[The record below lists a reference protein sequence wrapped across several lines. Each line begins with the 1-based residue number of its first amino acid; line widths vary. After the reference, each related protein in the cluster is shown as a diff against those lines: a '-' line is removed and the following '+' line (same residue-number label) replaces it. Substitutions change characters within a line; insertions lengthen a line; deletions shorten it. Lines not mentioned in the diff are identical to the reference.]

1 VVRFKRG
8 VEILSRFLDI
18 LAAISVVLTMSVVV
32 LNIILRS
39 VFKQPITGIMDYVM
53 ILTAL
58 TIALALA
65 NCAIRNGHIA
75 VDYFVEKL
83 PVKVGGLLDMI
94 TNFASFAFWAIA
106 AVFMFEYAQTMYATG
121 TVFPT
126 TQIPLAPVLAI
137 IGTGLLALAAVV
149 LYRLLNTVRKLVV

>member
-1 VVRFKRG
+1 MVRFKRG

-94 TNFASFAFWAIA
+94 TNFASLAFWAIA

>member
-8 VEILSRFLDI
+8 VETLSRLLDV
-18 LAAISVVLTMSVVV
+18 LAAIAVVLTMSVVV

-39 VFKQPITGIMDYVM
+39 VFKHPLTGIMDYVM

-75 VDYFVEKL
+75 IDLFIDKL
-83 PVKVGGLLDMI
+83 PIKVGGLFDTL
-94 TNFASFAFWAIA
+94 TNFASFIFWVIA
-106 AVFMFEYAQTMYATG
+106 AVFMFEYAATMYATG

-126 TQIPLAPVLAI
+126 TQIPMAPVLGI
-137 IGTGLLALAAVV
+137 IGGGLLALAVVV
-149 LYRLLNTVRKLVV
+149 LYRLLNTVRKLVI